1 MKKHMAAL
9 AAASL
14 AVAGLMLGACSAD
27 ETSPAA
33 STASTTPT
41 AGTTL
46 TVITHDSFELPDE
59 LVSAFEAQ
67 TGIDVTFIA
76 PGNAGTIVNQLI
88 LTKDSPLGDVV
99 FGIDNTFAG
108 RAISNGVLQPYASP
122 NLPTD
127 AATTAALAD
136 GIGSLTPIDW
146 GDVCLNADVAWYGE
160 RSLAIP
166 ATLDDLVKPEYANQL
181 VVTNPATSS
190 PGLAFLAATVGAK
203 GEDGYLAYWQ
213 ELADNGVRVSA
224 SWTDA
229 YTVEFSG
236 SSGKGAY
243 PLVLS
248 YASSPMYEVGDSGES
263 ATVTIPGACFRQVEY
278 AGIVAGASNPLGA
291 QLFIDWLLT
300 AEVQSAIPDE
310 MYMTPVSPAA
320 TLPAE
325 WGKYVNVV
333 TAPIWVSPAL
343 IEANRETWIQDWTEI
358 VLG

>member
-1 MKKHMAAL
+1 MKKQLAVL
-9 AAASL
+9 AA
-14 AVAGLMLGACSAD
+14 GALLCAAFTMSACTSA
-27 ETSPAA
+27 EESPATPSA
-33 STASTTPT
+33 SITPT
-41 AGTTL
+41 VGSKL
-46 TVITHDSFELPDE
+46 TVITHDSFSLPDE
-59 LVSAFEAQ
+59 LVSQFEAQ

-88 LTKDSPLGDVV
+88 LTKESPLGDVV

-108 RAISNGVLQPYASP
+108 RAISNGVLQPYTSP

-136 GIGSLTPIDW
+136 NIGSLTPIDW
-146 GDVCLNADVAWYGE
+146 GDVCLNADIAWYGE

-166 ATLDDLVKPEYANQL
+166 ATLDDLIKPEYANQL

-213 ELADNGVRVSA
+213 ALADNGVRVSA

-229 YTVEFSG
+229 YNVEFTAASDT
-236 SSGKGAY
+236 GAY

-263 ATVTIPGACFRQVEY
+263 ATVAIPGACFRQVEY
-278 AGIVAGASNPLGA
+278 AGIIAGASNPLGA

-310 MYMTPVSPAA
+310 MYMTPVSPDA

-343 IEANRETWIQDWTEI
+343 IEANRETWIEDWTEV